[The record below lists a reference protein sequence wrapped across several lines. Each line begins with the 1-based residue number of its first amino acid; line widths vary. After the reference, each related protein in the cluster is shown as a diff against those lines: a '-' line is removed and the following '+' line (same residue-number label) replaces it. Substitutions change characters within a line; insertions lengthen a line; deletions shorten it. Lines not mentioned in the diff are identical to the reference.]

1 MLFPPRGPVA
11 FIPHVRARVCVRA
24 ITKGGREVGAG
35 GEREREREGERRMGS
50 SITKA
55 ETNGRD
61 IEIIHVLTTMA
72 IRS

>member
-35 GEREREREGERRMGS
+35 GERERERGREADGIIDNEGGDQW
-50 SITKA
+50 T
-55 ETNGRD
+55 
-61 IEIIHVLTTMA
+61 
-72 IRS
+72 

>member
-35 GEREREREGERRMGS
+35 GGRERERERRMGS